1 MNEQVD
7 VVDFRVWMT
16 GLQCNIVCWSML
28 IVELVQSIVWFYDL
42 DYSWPYGVLF
52 ILEKSSSKVNY

>member
-16 GLQCNIVCWSML
+16 GLQCNIVCWSLL
-28 IVELVQSIVWFYDL
+28 IVERVQSILWFYDL
-42 DYSWPYGVLF
+42 DYSC
-52 ILEKSSSKVNY
+52 